1 MLELCNIF
9 QEIII
14 TVLHYYDIYGQL
26 QYNVFHFYYN
36 ENYLCI
42 NLHQIKKTKRKK
54 EKVFPPY
61 SLFSKLDDNNQRIFS
76 VFLSYYFTIC
86 TIHLSVYYD
95 TQCKTCST
103 TKNFV
108 AVNKKKQVIETK
120 FLCLCYFFLSRQ
132 LWVVKFSIGA
142 YKIRKTFSKESTC
155 PKEIIEF

>member
-14 TVLHYYDIYGQL
+14 TVLHYYDIYGYL

-108 AVNKKKQVIETK
+108 AVNKKNKSLKRNSCVVCVIFFSLDWYFVTK
-120 FLCLCYFFLSRQ
+120 IVLTYCQKKLFQ
-132 LWVVKFSIGA
+132 
-142 YKIRKTFSKESTC
+142 
-155 PKEIIEF
+155 

>member
-14 TVLHYYDIYGQL
+14 TVLHYYDIYGYL

-108 AVNKKKQVIETK
+108 AVNKKNKSLKRNSCVVCVIFFSLDWYFVTK
-120 FLCLCYFFLSRQ
+120 IVLTYCEKKVFLGS
-132 LWVVKFSIGA
+132 K
-142 YKIRKTFSKESTC
+142 KTVF
-155 PKEIIEF
+155 

>member
-14 TVLHYYDIYGQL
+14 TVLHYYDIYGYL

-108 AVNKKKQVIETK
+108 AVNKKNKSLKRNSCVCVIFFSLDWYFVTK
-120 FLCLCYFFLSRQ
+120 IVLTYCEKKVSQ
-132 LWVVKFSIGA
+132 
-142 YKIRKTFSKESTC
+142 
-155 PKEIIEF
+155 